1 MYEQDIQ
8 LARLLLE
15 KLDDMTGRAEALS
28 AQLEE
33 ARGRLNESEKVREER
48 SSYEDVL
55 ARAAELL
62 DRQDLKRDSPETTEL
77 RERVST
83 LEQEFNGLDEALTKH
98 RQLVEELGERAPNLI
113 KAARAEIDGITPAAP
128 PVEEPAVIEEAPEP
142 EETAE
147 PGFEEVPAEFDP
159 EEEPGEAPAAEEPTT
174 GEPGDGGKDLQQI
187 FGLKEL
193 KVKETYTFG
202 RGAAYVID
210 ATSVLD
216 RVPHYDLHFR
226 AMSESEARDEL
237 ISDIDEL
244 SRELSGDFFLVFN
257 SWHQPQVD
265 FSNKVEIRN
274 VFGEDE
280 GIKSAANDLI
290 RELAGEMVAREK
302 VVVVVTGDSDLSSS
316 VSGQGVHIQPLSEF
330 FIS

>member
-8 LARLLLE
+8 LARLLLT
-15 KLDDMTGRAEALS
+15 KLDEMTSRQETLIADLKEAQGKLI
-28 AQLEE
+28 
-33 ARGRLNESEKVREER
+33 ESEKVREER

-55 ARAAELL
+55 AQAAELL
-62 DRQDLKRDSPETTEL
+62 ERPDLKRESPQTTDLQEKVETMKLEL
-77 RERVST
+77 SE
-83 LEQEFNGLDEALTKH
+83 LEGVMEKH
-98 RQLVEELGERAPNLI
+98 NELVTQLNNRAPNLVSV
-113 KAARAEIDGITPAAP
+113 ARAEIDGTEPPAI
-128 PVEEPAVIEEAPEP
+128 VEE
-142 EETAE
+142 
-147 PGFEEVPAEFDP
+147 EV
-159 EEEPGEAPAAEEPTT
+159 EEEPAAEEPVAEVPADD
-174 GEPGDGGKDLQQI
+174 EPAEDVVEEEAEPAAEDAEQENELDKVFTLKDL
-187 FGLKEL
+187 KS
-193 KVKETYTFG
+193 KETYTFG
-202 RGAAYVID
+202 RGASYVID

-237 ISDIDEL
+237 IGDVDRL

-280 GIKSAANDLI
+280 GIKNAANELI

-302 VVVVVTGDSDLSSS
+302 VVCVVTGDADLTSA
-316 VSGQGVHIQPLSEF
+316 VSGQGVHAISLSDF